1 MLLSPIINSAHPE
14 ALALPCHITAM
25 INLISRKESALIATI
40 DGVPFRAIWGDTFP
54 RRGNQ
59 KGQLGYPAMIRG
71 DSGSILQA
79 DYKLGDKTTSERHS
93 LAPRFYPVS
102 RKPRRLEALFQITL

>member
-14 ALALPCHITAM
+14 ALGLPCRITAM
-25 INLISRKESALIATI
+25 INLISRKESALIAAI

-59 KGQLGYPAMIRG
+59 KGQLEHPAMIRG
-71 DSGSILQA
+71 DLGSNLQA
-79 DYKLGDKTTSERHS
+79 DCKLGDKATSERYS
-93 LAPRFYPVS
+93 LVPRFYPVS
-102 RKPRRLEALFQITL
+102 QKPRRLEALFRITL

>member
-14 ALALPCHITAM
+14 ALGLPCRITAM
-25 INLISRKESALIATI
+25 INLISRKESALIAAI

-59 KGQLGYPAMIRG
+59 KGQLEYPAMIRG
-71 DSGSILQA
+71 DLGSNLQA
-79 DYKLGDKTTSERHS
+79 DCKLGDKATSERYS
-93 LAPRFYPVS
+93 LVPRFYPVS
-102 RKPRRLEALFQITL
+102 QKPPRLEALFRITL

>member
-1 MLLSPIINSAHPE
+1 
-14 ALALPCHITAM
+14 M
-25 INLISRKESALIATI
+25 INLISRKESALIAAI

-71 DSGSILQA
+71 DLGSNLQA
-79 DYKLGDKTTSERHS
+79 DCKLGDKATSKRYS
-93 LAPRFYPVS
+93 LVPRFYPVS
-102 RKPRRLEALFQITL
+102 QKPHRLEALFRITL

>member
-14 ALALPCHITAM
+14 ALGLPCRITAM
-25 INLISRKESALIATI
+25 INLISRKESALIAAI

-59 KGQLGYPAMIRG
+59 KGQLKYPAMIRG
-71 DSGSILQA
+71 DLGSNLQA
-79 DYKLGDKTTSERHS
+79 DCQLGDKATSERYS
-93 LAPRFYPVS
+93 LVPRFYPVS
-102 RKPRRLEALFQITL
+102 QKPRRLEALFRITL

>member
-1 MLLSPIINSAHPE
+1 
-14 ALALPCHITAM
+14 M
-25 INLISRKESALIATI
+25 INLISRKESALIAAI

-71 DSGSILQA
+71 DLGSNLQA
-79 DYKLGDKTTSERHS
+79 DCKLGDKATSERYS
-93 LAPRFYPVS
+93 LVPRFYPVS
-102 RKPRRLEALFQITL
+102 QKPHRLEALFRITL

>member
-14 ALALPCHITAM
+14 ALALPCRITAM
-25 INLISRKESALIATI
+25 INLISRKESALIAAI

-71 DSGSILQA
+71 DLGSNLQA
-79 DYKLGDKTTSERHS
+79 DCKLGDKATSERYS
-93 LAPRFYPVS
+93 LVPRFYPVS
-102 RKPRRLEALFQITL
+102 QKPRRLEALFRITL

>member
-1 MLLSPIINSAHPE
+1 
-14 ALALPCHITAM
+14 M
-25 INLISRKESALIATI
+25 INLISRKESALIAAI
-40 DGVPFRAIWGDTFP
+40 DGMPFRAIWSDNFP

-71 DSGSILQA
+71 DLGSNLQA
-79 DYKLGDKTTSERHS
+79 DCKLGDKATSERHS

-102 RKPRRLEALFQITL
+102 QKPRELEAPFWIRL

>member
-14 ALALPCHITAM
+14 ALALPCRITAM
-25 INLISRKESALIATI
+25 INLISRKESALIAAI
-40 DGVPFRAIWGDTFP
+40 DGVPFRAILGDTFP

-71 DSGSILQA
+71 DLASNLQA
-79 DYKLGDKTTSERHS
+79 DCKLGDKATSERYS
-93 LAPRFYPVS
+93 LVPRFYPVS
-102 RKPRRLEALFQITL
+102 QKPRRLEALFRITL